1 MVQTTVPPGCYCQG
15 QHEQGCSKSNFE
27 RQTFKNIASIYQ
39 RLTEASYN
47 CFDTFQFFLTVRK
60 KSKLVRRLPGS
71 LNQGK
76 LFKMYQHVQDMKED
90 KNQTIV
96 KVCTPEEMIVGLF
109 TEENIGQ
116 NLISNLWI
124 MNDNDYVV
132 VTMNKL
138 IKEQKRNMIK

>member
-1 MVQTTVPPGCYCQG
+1 
-15 QHEQGCSKSNFE
+15 
-27 RQTFKNIASIYQ
+27 
-39 RLTEASYN
+39 
-47 CFDTFQFFLTVRK
+47 
-60 KSKLVRRLPGS
+60 
-71 LNQGK
+71 
-76 LFKMYQHVQDMKED
+76 
-90 KNQTIV
+90 
-96 KVCTPEEMIVGLF
+96 MIVGLF